1 MPVHSVALLN
11 ANWLWATQRIGFSA
25 VAAGS
30 KVIPIISR
38 KPPFPVWM
46 VVMLCSGPSV
56 PSALIAK
63 RLISPEFMP
72 AYSLPSGPMTT
83 PV

>member
-11 ANWLWATQRIGFSA
+11 ANWLWATHSTRLSA
-25 VAAGS
+25 VDAGS
-30 KVIPIISR
+30 KAMPMSSR
-38 KPPFPVWM
+38 KPPFAVWI
-46 VVMLCSGPSV
+46 VPMLCSGPSV
-56 PSALIAK
+56 PSALMAK
-63 RLISPEFMP
+63 RLISPALVP